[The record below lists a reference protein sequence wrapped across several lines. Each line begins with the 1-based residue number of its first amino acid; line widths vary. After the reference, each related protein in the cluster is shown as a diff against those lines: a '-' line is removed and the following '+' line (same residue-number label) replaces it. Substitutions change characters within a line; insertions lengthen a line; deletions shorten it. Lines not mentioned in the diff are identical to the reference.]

1 MGRHE
6 VECFAAHLQI
16 DPAALDTWNLLE
28 RPTRTDRLN
37 QADAALIGGSG
48 DYSVVR
54 GGPWLDGA
62 LDTMRLLAEARTP
75 TFASCWGFQAMS
87 LALGGSV
94 EHLPERGHVGTCAMT
109 TTPSPT
115 NDPVFGALGDTFTAQ
130 FGHEDV
136 VVTAPATA
144 TVLVTSEHGDCMAW
158 RLGDANI
165 WGTQFHPELSDQD
178 LLLRLRR
185 YPKYVREISGLS
197 MEDFEATRMAPAP
210 DADHL
215 LHAFASQL
223 AWPVSL
229 RSAQSGDPRRRP
241 QMPGPLRLR
250 PCRQHQRCQA
260 PLLQWRPNT
269 LPHSRNHATVHLPR
283 CTC

>member
-1 MGRHE
+1 MAHRFLLLQVRDVDDAMGRHE

-16 DPAALDTWNLLE
+16 EPAALKTWNLLE
-28 RPTRTDRLN
+28 GPAPIDRLN

-62 LDTMRLLAEARTP
+62 LDTMRQLAEAGTP
-75 TFASCWGFQAMS
+75 AFASCWGFQAMS
-87 LALGGSV
+87 LALGGTV

-109 TTPSPT
+109 TTPYAAH
-115 NDPVFGALGDTFTAQ
+115 DPLFATLGTTFTAQ

-136 VVTAPATA
+136 VITAPAGA
-144 TVLVTSEHGDCMAW
+144 TVLATSDYGDCMAW

-197 MEDFEATRMAPAP
+197 MDAFEATRMAPAP

-215 LHAFASQL
+215 LQAFAAQL
-223 AWPVSL
+223 
-229 RSAQSGDPRRRP
+229 
-241 QMPGPLRLR
+241 
-250 PCRQHQRCQA
+250 
-260 PLLQWRPNT
+260 T
-269 LPHSRNHATVHLPR
+269 
-283 CTC
+283 